1 LPTDLHSEINSNAE
15 APGKIKA
22 WVSAFR
28 LRTLPLS
35 LSSILMGGCL
45 AVFELEFSLTIL
57 GLCVLTTLFLQI
69 LSNLAN
75 DYGDSVHGAD
85 HAQRLGPK
93 RAVQA
98 GHITPRQM
106 KVGIAIFSLLSLVSG
121 LALLWVSFGRE
132 GIYLF
137 LLFLALGLAAIWAA
151 ISYTNGPK
159 PYGYAGLG
167 DISVLL
173 FFGLLGVLGTVFLQT
188 QEFNLSHVLPAAAC
202 GFFATGVLNVNNIRD
217 IVSDKLAGKNSIPV
231 RLGAKNARIYH
242 WFLLL
247 AGMAC
252 GVGFVAWRFIG
263 WWQFL
268 FLLSYPLFIYNGMQV
283 SKRQQPAELDPFLKQ
298 LSLSTLLFVILF
310 GAGLAL
316 SMIL

>member
-1 LPTDLHSEINSNAE
+1 MINNAN
-15 APGKIKA
+15 APSKVKA

-35 LSSILMGGCL
+35 LSSIFMGGFL
-45 AVFELEFSLTIL
+45 AASQLKFSATIL
-57 GLCVLTTLFLQI
+57 GLCILTTLFLQI

-85 HAQRLGPK
+85 HAERLGPK

-98 GHITPRQM
+98 GHISPKQM
-106 KVGIAIFSLLSLVSG
+106 KAGIVIFSLLSLISG
-121 LALLWVSFGRE
+121 LSLLWVSFGKE

-167 DISVLL
+167 DISVFL

-188 QEFNLSHVLPAAAC
+188 QDFNWSHILPAAAC
-202 GFFATGVLNVNNIRD
+202 GFFATGVLNVNNTRD
-217 IVSDKLAGKNSIPV
+217 IVSDKLAGKNSVPV

-242 WFLLL
+242 WFLLI
-247 AGMAC
+247 AGMASAL
-252 GVGFVAWRFIG
+252 GFVFWRYIG
-263 WWQFL
+263 PMQFL
-268 FLLSYPLFIYNGMQV
+268 FVLSFPFFIYNGIQV
-283 SKRQQPAELDPFLKQ
+283 SKKQQPAELDPYLKQ
-298 LSLSTLLFVILF
+298 LSLSTLLFVFLF
-310 GAGLAL
+310 GIGLAL
-316 SMIL
+316 SM

>member
-1 LPTDLHSEINSNAE
+1 MSNAE
-15 APGKIKA
+15 APGKFNA

-35 LSSILMGGCL
+35 LSSIFMGFIL
-45 AVFELEFSLTIL
+45 AVSEFEFSFTIL
-57 GLCVLTTLFLQI
+57 GLCILTTLFLQI

-85 HAQRLGPK
+85 HAERQGPK

-98 GHITPRQM
+98 GHISAGHM
-106 KVGIAIFSLLSLVSG
+106 KTAIGVFSLLSLVSG
-121 LALLWVSFGRE
+121 LSLLWVSFGKE

-167 DISVLL
+167 DISVFI
-173 FFGLLGVLGTVFLQT
+173 FFGLIAVLGTVFLQT
-188 QEFNLSHVLPAAAC
+188 QEFNVSHLLPAAAC

-217 IVSDKLAGKNSIPV
+217 ITSDKLAGKNSVPV
-231 RLGAKNARIYH
+231 RLGPDKARYYH
-242 WFLLL
+242 WFLLIG
-247 AGMAC
+247 GMAC
-252 GVGFVAWRFIG
+252 AIGFVLWRSIGTWQYLFI
-263 WWQFL
+263 
-268 FLLSYPLFIYNGMQV
+268 LSFPFFIYNGIQV
-283 SKRQQPAELDPFLKQ
+283 SKHRQPAALDPYLKQ
-298 LSLSTLLFVILF
+298 LSLSTLLFVFLF
-310 GAGLAL
+310 GLGLAL
-316 SMIL
+316 SM

>member
-1 LPTDLHSEINSNAE
+1 MNKNVNAE
-15 APGKIKA
+15 APGKVKA

-35 LSSILMGGCL
+35 LSSIFMGGFL
-45 AVFELEFSLTIL
+45 AASQLEASASIL
-57 GLCVLTTLFLQI
+57 GLCILTTLFLQI

-75 DYGDSVHGAD
+75 DYGDSIHGAD
-85 HAQRLGPK
+85 HSQRLGPK

-98 GHITPRQM
+98 GHISAKQM
-106 KVGIAIFSLLSLVSG
+106 KIGIVIFSLLSLISG
-121 LALLWVSFGRE
+121 LSLLWISFGKE

-137 LLFLALGLAAIWAA
+137 LLFLIIGLAAIWAA

-167 DISVLL
+167 DISVFT
-173 FFGLLGVLGTVFLQT
+173 FFGLVGVLGTVFLQT
-188 QEFNLSHVLPAAAC
+188 QEFSLSHILPAAAC

-217 IVSDKLAGKNSIPV
+217 IVSDKLAGKNSVPV

-242 WFLLL
+242 WFLLF

-252 GVGFVAWRFIG
+252 AVGFVFWRYIG
-263 WWQFL
+263 PLQYL
-268 FLLSYPLFIYNGMQV
+268 FVLSFPFFIYNGMQV
-283 SKRQQPAELDPFLKQ
+283 SKKQQPAELDPYLKQ
-298 LSLSTLLFVILF
+298 LSLSTLLFVFLF
-310 GAGLAL
+310 GIGLAL
-316 SMIL
+316 SL